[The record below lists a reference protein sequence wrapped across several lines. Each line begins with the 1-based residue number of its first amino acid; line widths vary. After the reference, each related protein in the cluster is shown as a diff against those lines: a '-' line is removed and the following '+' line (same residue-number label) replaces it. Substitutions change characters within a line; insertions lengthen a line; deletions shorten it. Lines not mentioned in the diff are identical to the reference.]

1 MGAVLGLS
9 LTATEVVWAL
19 VDEAARTVAD
29 HDAVEYGTSSATAA
43 AAARGAH
50 ALARACGLE
59 VERVRLVWTPDAE
72 AHGLRLR
79 TYLGSLGIDA
89 EAVPLA
95 CATRVLVDPG
105 QCDMPPLVALA
116 YGAALADV
124 EPAEAFTV
132 ALPRQTAARRPRRPA
147 RVLAAALGVAA
158 AAAVGAVFLTAGS
171 VPQVEP
177 AASAV
182 APPAGADPGWVSVT
196 APVDR
201 AAGSLRKVVTES
213 SEPSAST
220 GYVQY
225 AAPVKAAPV
234 HAVPVPEAVPA
245 PASLPAPEAVPVPAN
260 LPGPEAV
267 PVPEAV
273 PAPANLPAPEAVPVP
288 ASLPAPEAAPAP
300 EAVAEPHLPAAEQQH
315 LPGAAPVVAPL
326 PGPDAETPPLPGPDA
341 ETPPLPG
348 PDMTV
353 PVNLFTALP

>member
-29 HDAVEYGTSSATAA
+29 HDAVEWDTSPATAA

-72 AHGLRLR
+72 VHGLRLR
-79 TYLGSLGIDA
+79 AHLGSLGVDA
-89 EAVPLA
+89 EAVPLT

-124 EPAEAFTV
+124 EPAEALTV
-132 ALPRQTAARRPRRPA
+132 PLPRQTPARRPRRPA
-147 RVLAAALGVAA
+147 RVVAAALGVAA

-171 VPQVEP
+171 VPHVEP
-177 AASAV
+177 AASAI

-196 APVDR
+196 APADG
-201 AAGSLRKVVTES
+201 AAEPLRKVVTEP
-213 SEPSAST
+213 SEPSTST

-225 AAPVKAAPV
+225 AAPLTAAPV
-234 HAVPVPEAVPA
+234 SAAVPEAVPVPAAVPVPEAVPVSEAVPAPAAVPVPEAVPA
-245 PASLPAPEAVPVPAN
+245 P
-260 LPGPEAV
+260 EAV
-267 PVPEAV
+267 PVPEA
-273 PAPANLPAPEAVPVP
+273 AAEA
-288 ASLPAPEAAPAP
+288 
-300 EAVAEPHLPAAEQQH
+300 HLPATDQQH
-315 LPGAAPVVAPL
+315 LPGAEPVVAPL
-326 PGPDAETPPLPGPDA
+326 PGPDAEAPLLPD
-341 ETPPLPG
+341 T
-348 PDMTV
+348 DMTV